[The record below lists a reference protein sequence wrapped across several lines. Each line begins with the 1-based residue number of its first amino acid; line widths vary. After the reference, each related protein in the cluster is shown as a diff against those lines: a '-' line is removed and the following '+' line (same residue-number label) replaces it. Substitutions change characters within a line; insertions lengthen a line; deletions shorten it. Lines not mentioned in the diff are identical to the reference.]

1 MIATGRSSRRR
12 RRRRKVGPSTF
23 TDSELAQLLV
33 DEHSEVLGDDFVR
46 VAVADGEAEAIG
58 DDGAVDGVAVCGG
71 DGGRGERA
79 EVEEDGDGWG
89 GDEFLE
95 KLDEDCGRHVADF
108 VEEYA
113 EACACIDVWLV
124 EVLKGKGEAGGGRG
138 YLSCW

>member
-1 MIATGRSSRRR
+1 LKRKSDFGFVRRRRGRRVVIATGRSSRRRRR

-79 EVEEDGDGWG
+79 EVE
-89 GDEFLE
+89 
-95 KLDEDCGRHVADF
+95 R
-108 VEEYA
+108 
-113 EACACIDVWLV
+113 
-124 EVLKGKGEAGGGRG
+124 R
-138 YLSCW
+138 